1 MRIIFNLINQITAD
15 LFRVET
21 IALKTLLIAFHQYSN
36 MFRSGRLADQII
48 SAINIIIV

>member
-21 IALKTLLIAFHQYSN
+21 IALKTVLVGFHQYSK
-36 MFRSGRLADQII
+36 MFRSGRLADQFI
-48 SAINIIIV
+48 STIK